1 MTMEKTFDPA
11 SIESRIRDAWE
22 EAQAFRAGRPE
33 RAGASPYSIVIPP
46 PNVTG
51 SLHMG
56 HALNNTLQDILVRYR
71 RMKGDDVLWQP
82 GTDHA
87 GIATQMVV
95 ERQLMERQEH
105 RRALGREKFVER
117 VWEWKAESGGK
128 IVEQLKRLGASCDW
142 SRERFTL
149 DEGLSRAVV
158 KVFVQLYREGLLYKD
173 KRLVNWDPALHT
185 AISDLEVQ
193 QVEVKGHLWRFKY
206 PIVDDEGEET
216 GEYIVVATTRPE
228 TMLGDTAVAVHPD
241 DERYSPLVGKR
252 VRLPLVG
259 RLIPIVADDY
269 SDPEKGTG
277 AVKITPAHDFND
289 FEVGKRHGL
298 RLVNVLDA
306 QAQMTLKANAE
317 FHEGLEPSEE
327 LVATVSTLDGL
338 DRFAARK
345 RVVEM
350 MEERELLDGVDDNR
364 HVVPH
369 GDRSGAVLEPR
380 LTDQWYVDAKTLAQ
394 PALKAVRDGRT
405 VFVPKNW
412 EKTYFEWLENIQ
424 PWCVSRQLWWGH
436 RIPAWYDEDG
446 NVYVEETEEAA
457 LAAARAKLGD
467 GVTLTRD
474 EDVLDTWFSSA
485 LWPFSTLG
493 WPEETPELARYYPTS
508 ALVTG
513 FDIIFFWVARMMM
526 MGLHFMGEVPFRDV
540 YIHALVRDEKGAKMS
555 KSKGNVIDPLHLI
568 DDYGADALRFTLAA
582 MAAQGRDIK
591 LATSRVEG
599 YRNFATKL
607 WNASRFAEIN
617 GCARAENYD
626 PRANKITLNRW
637 IVGEAARTVA
647 EVSAAIDAYRF
658 NDAANAVYRFVWSVF
673 CDWYVEL
680 AKPLLQGADGAQKD
694 ETRATVAF
702 ALDKIYALLHP
713 FMPFLTEELW
723 AIKGAEGPKRET
735 MLALAAW
742 PSLEGLEDAEAE
754 SEIGW
759 VVDVISEARSLR
771 AEMNLTS
778 ETELL
783 LIGADEALK
792 ARATRWE
799 ETIRKLARLSRLG
812 FAEVA
817 PKSSA
822 QILVRGGVAAMPLA
836 GVIDLDA
843 ERARLAKETAKLEG
857 ELKKLDA
864 KLANQGFL
872 AKADEEVIEEH
883 RERREEIAARI
894 EKLNAALARLS

>member
-1 MTMEKTFDPA
+1 MTMEKTFAPA

-33 RAGASPYSIVIPP
+33 RAQAAPYSIVIPP

-71 RMKGDDVLWQP
+71 RMQGDDVLWQP

-105 RRALGREKFVER
+105 RRELGREKFVER

-158 KVFVQLYREGLLYKD
+158 KVFVQLYRDGLLYKD

-206 PIVDDEGEET
+206 PIVDDAGNET

-228 TMLGDTAVAVHPD
+228 TMLGDTAVAVHPE
-241 DERYSPLVGKR
+241 DERYTALVGKR

-259 RLIPIVADDY
+259 RLIPIVADEY

-298 RLVNVLDA
+298 RLVNVLDP
-306 QAQMTLKANAE
+306 QAQMTLAANAD
-317 FHEGLEPSEE
+317 FHEGVDPSPE
-327 LVATVSTLDGL
+327 LAATVSILDGL

-350 MEERELLDGVDDNR
+350 MEERELLDGVDD
-364 HVVPH
+364 HKHMVPH

-405 VFVPKNW
+405 TFVPKNW

-446 NVYVEETEEAA
+446 NAYVEETEEAA

-467 GVTLTRD
+467 GVTLDARRRRARHLVFLGALALLD
-474 EDVLDTWFSSA
+474 SRLAGEDA
-485 LWPFSTLG
+485 G
-493 WPEETPELARYYPTS
+493 
-508 ALVTG
+508 
-513 FDIIFFWVARMMM
+513 
-526 MGLHFMGEVPFRDV
+526 
-540 YIHALVRDEKGAKMS
+540 
-555 KSKGNVIDPLHLI
+555 
-568 DDYGADALRFTLAA
+568 
-582 MAAQGRDIK
+582 
-591 LATSRVEG
+591 
-599 YRNFATKL
+599 
-607 WNASRFAEIN
+607 
-617 GCARAENYD
+617 ARALLSDER
-626 PRANKITLNRW
+626 PRHR
-637 IVGEAARTVA
+637 
-647 EVSAAIDAYRF
+647 
-658 NDAANAVYRFVWSVF
+658 
-673 CDWYVEL
+673 
-680 AKPLLQGADGAQKD
+680 
-694 ETRATVAF
+694 
-702 ALDKIYALLHP
+702 
-713 FMPFLTEELW
+713 
-723 AIKGAEGPKRET
+723 
-735 MLALAAW
+735 
-742 PSLEGLEDAEAE
+742 
-754 SEIGW
+754 
-759 VVDVISEARSLR
+759 LR
-771 AEMNLTS
+771 HH
-778 ETELL
+778 LL
-783 LIGADEALK
+783 LGRPDDDDGPLFHG
-792 ARATRWE
+792 RGPLPR
-799 ETIRKLARLSRLG
+799 RLYPR
-812 FAEVA
+812 
-817 PKSSA
+817 P
-822 QILVRGGVAAMPLA
+822 RP
-836 GVIDLDA
+836 
-843 ERARLAKETAKLEG
+843 
-857 ELKKLDA
+857 
-864 KLANQGFL
+864 
-872 AKADEEVIEEH
+872 
-883 RERREEIAARI
+883 RREGRED
-894 EKLNAALARLS
+894 E